1 MRRGLKRAAFTLIE
15 LLVVVAIIAL
25 LLSILLPSL
34 SGAREQG
41 KRAKCLS
48 NLRSIGLS
56 IHQYANDDPAEQTI
70 PIMRQMIQDV
80 STIGLTADGGY
91 SLWRTA
97 NWFCWGGRSG
107 QKVFKV
113 SAKGGYALAKDMP
126 LDSSGGTPVLRPD
139 YDATERP
146 LNLYIVSGVG
156 IEDQKRMEWFS
167 CPGDT
172 GYPDDARVDDSPQ
185 PYNALRPCYDTL
197 GSSYRGSLSS
207 FNFYPG
213 GNKPSKA
220 AFSCGIW
227 GLRLSSLVDTG
238 RVVLA
243 GEPTF
248 FNMIGQDDGG
258 DPNSEVPMMG
268 WHKRKMTDNLLFC
281 DGSTRSTKADKKA
294 EVSQGLLDDLADIV
308 PDKGSF
314 VDRRGPTWRLD
325 PYPVGGAIIWGRKI
339 LQDNLFNNPAA
350 MLKYPL
356 RNMQDNLRAE

>member
-48 NLRSIGLS
+48 NLRSIGTS
-56 IHQYANDDPAEQTI
+56 IYQYANDDSAEQTI
-70 PIMRQMIQDV
+70 PIMNQMV
-80 STIGLTADGGY
+80 KNVASLGPTADSGY
-91 SLWRTA
+91 ALWRTA

-107 QKVFKV
+107 QKIFKV
-113 SAKGGYALAKDMP
+113 ADRGGYALARDP
-126 LDSSGGTPVLRPD
+126 INDSSGGVAVTVRPD

-146 LNLYIVSGVG
+146 LNLYMVSGVG
-156 IEDQKRMEWFS
+156 GGDQKRMEWFS

-172 GYPDDARVDDSPQ
+172 GYPDSPYIDDSP
-185 PYNALRPCYDTL
+185 PFNALRPCYDTL
-197 GSSYRGSLSS
+197 GTSYRGSLASY
-207 FNFYPG
+207 NWG
-213 GNKPSKA
+213 GTGLAASTA
-220 AFSCGIW
+220 AFSTGVW

-248 FNMIGQDDGG
+248 FNMIGMDSGSNTDI
-258 DPNSEVPMMG
+258 EVPVMG

-281 DGSTRSTKADKKA
+281 DSSARSTKAEGA
-294 EVSQGLLDDLADIV
+294 ATPSEELLNDIDGRDAGYV
-308 PDKGSF
+308 QH
-314 VDRRGPTWRLD
+314 RGASYRLD
-325 PYPVGGAIIWGRKI
+325 PYPVGGAIIWGR
-339 LQDNLFNNPAA
+339 AA
-350 MLKYPL
+350 LNEWFKGKDMTKYPF